1 MEYNEELERLEGDVE
16 DIVYRNNENGYTVL
30 EIDIGGELITA
41 VGIMP
46 LVAVG
51 ETLSLMGSFVNHSSY
66 GQQFSVKLCE
76 RSMPVGAAS
85 ILKYLSSGAIKGIGP
100 STAKKLVDTFEDSTL
115 DVIEHEPER
124 LTAIRGISPEKAKK
138 ISEELAGLFG
148 VRRLMTELQAYG
160 IPPQSVVNLW
170 REYGKNA
177 LSAIEENPYILCSE
191 QFNIPFESADK
202 IAFKQEKAS
211 DNIFRIEAG
220 LFHILEHNKLNGH
233 TCLPKDRLIA
243 ACADFLEL
251 PQDVCSGTLDNM
263 LVSGSLICHDL
274 NGRSFIFT
282 PQMYECELYV
292 AARLNAMLR
301 CPPHVI
307 SGVDEALDKIEQSE
321 KIEYAALQ
329 RRAVTEATSKGLLV
343 LTGGPGTGKTT
354 TLNAIIKIL
363 KLNGERVFL
372 CAPTGRAAQRMS
384 EVTGEDAKTIHRLLE
399 VSWDNH
405 DRPVFKRNESNPLR
419 CDALIIDEVS
429 MVDSALFFSV
439 MQATPMGCRIILV
452 GDSDQLPSVGAGNVL
467 GDLIDSYA
475 IPVVQLNEIFR
486 QSMKSMIVTNAHK
499 IVKGEMPVLNETKK
513 DFFFMYRANKEL
525 IAKTI
530 TDLCRSRLPESYGLS
545 PLDDIQILCPGKKG
559 ALGTYELNSRLQ
571 ETLNPASELKPELT
585 FNNRV
590 FRQGDK
596 VMQIKNDYD
605 IQWSRDDGESGE
617 GIFNGDVGIL
627 TGVNRASKTLEIR
640 FDDKTAK
647 YSGDALLNLELA
659 YAVTVHKSQGN
670 EFNAVI
676 IPMFR
681 GAPQLYY
688 RNLLYTAVTR
698 AKNLLILVGD
708 PNVVEYMVNNNR
720 RTLRYSGLKYFLL
733 EGLEK

>member
-1 MEYNEELERLEGDVE
+1 MDNNELERLEGDVE
-16 DIVYRNNENGYTVL
+16 NIVYRNDENGYTVL
-30 EIDIGGELITA
+30 EINYSGELLTA

-51 ETLSLMGSFVNHSSY
+51 ETLSLMGNFVNHSSY
-66 GQQFSVKLCE
+66 GQQFSVKVCE

-85 ILKYLSSGAIKGIGP
+85 ILKYLSSRAIKGIGP
-100 STAKKLVDTFEDSTL
+100 STAKKLVETFGDSTL
-115 DVIEHEPER
+115 DVIENEPQR
-124 LTAIRGISPEKAKK
+124 LTAIKGITLEKAKK
-138 ISEELAGLFG
+138 MSEELSGLFG
-148 VRRLMTELQAYG
+148 VRQLMTKLQAYG
-160 IPPQSVVNLW
+160 VSPQSVVSLW

-177 LSAIEENPYILCSE
+177 LSVIEENPYILCSE
-191 QFNIPFESADK
+191 QFNIPFESADL
-202 IAFKQEKAS
+202 IAQKQDKAA

-233 TCLPKDRLIA
+233 TCLPKDRLVE
-243 ACADFLEL
+243 ACSHFLEL
-251 PQDVCSGTLDNM
+251 SQDKCSEALENM
-263 LVSGSLICHDL
+263 LTSNTLFNHNI
-274 NGRSFIFT
+274 NGREFIFT

-301 CPPHVI
+301 CPPTVL
-307 SGVDEALDKIEQSE
+307 SGVEKELDSIEKSE
-321 KIEYAALQ
+321 KIEYATLQ
-329 RRAVTEATSKGLLV
+329 RQAVLEATSKGLLV

-363 KLNGERVFL
+363 KMNGEKVFL
-372 CAPTGRAAQRMS
+372 AAPTGRAAQRMS
-384 EVTGEDAKTIHRLLE
+384 EVTGEEAKTIHRLLE
-399 VSWDNH
+399 VSWDNR
-405 DRPVFKRNESNPLR
+405 DRPVFKRNESNPLK

-439 MQATPMGCRIILV
+439 MQAVPMGCRIILV

-475 IPVVQLNEIFR
+475 VPVIQLNEIFR

-499 IVKGEMPVLNETKK
+499 IVKGEMPILTETKK
-513 DFFFMYRANKEL
+513 DFFFMRRPNKEL
-525 IAKTI
+525 IGNTI
-530 TDLCRSRLPESYGLS
+530 IDLCRERLPNSYGYS
-545 PLDDIQILCPGKKG
+545 PLDDIQVLCPGKKG
-559 ALGTYELNSRLQ
+559 VLGTYELNARLQ
-571 ETLNPASELKPELT
+571 AALNPSDELKPELV
-585 FNNRV
+585 FNNKI
-590 FRQGDK
+590 FRCGDK
-596 VMQIKNDYD
+596 VMQIRNNYD
-605 IQWSRDDGESGE
+605 IPWVRDDGEIGQ

-627 TGVNRASKTLEIR
+627 TSVNKNSKSLEVR

-647 YSGDALLNLELA
+647 YHGDDLLNLELA

-676 IPMFR
+676 IPMHK

-698 AKNLLILVGD
+698 AKFLLILVGD
-708 PNVVEYMVNNNR
+708 PGVVEYMVKNNR
-720 RTLRYSGLKYFLL
+720 RTLRYSGLKHFLI
-733 EGLEK
+733 EGLK